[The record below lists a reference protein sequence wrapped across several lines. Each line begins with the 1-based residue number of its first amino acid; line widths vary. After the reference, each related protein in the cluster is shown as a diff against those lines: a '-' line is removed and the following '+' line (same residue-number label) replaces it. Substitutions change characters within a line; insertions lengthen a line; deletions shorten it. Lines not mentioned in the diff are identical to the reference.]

1 MRFDRDGRRRTDSGG
16 RLRRSWFLVVLAGA
30 SVGLLFGMEA
40 MGQAN
45 APSEVRAQGDE
56 LVVSIR
62 EVSKDSKRISVS
74 LRKSLIVDTNLPI
87 RRASVTAPEIAD
99 VVVLSPKKL
108 LVTGKSFGSTQLILW
123 TEDSQQELFDLSVV
137 FESAELERLIRQIS
151 PRSRVRVQPVLDS
164 LVLSGLVPDA
174 GTAAKVMQVAGTYAS
189 EVHNQ
194 MQVAGVQQV
203 LLRCTVAEVS
213 KRALRRLGV
222 NGWMAGDHF
231 QDVFMVQQI
240 GLINPAN
247 IGAAA
252 DVNVAGAIPF
262 LTDRLGIPISG
273 PTTFSFGFPSLQ
285 MQIFVQ
291 ALRENGLLRVLAE
304 PNLVALS
311 GQTASFLA
319 GGEFPVPIPQ
329 DQGTITIEF
338 KEFGVQLNFTP
349 TVIGGQVIRL
359 KVMAEVSEPDF
370 TTAVQFAGFVVPGLT
385 QRRVLTTVELGN
397 GQTVAI
403 AGLLSEQI
411 RGVARKIPGLGDV
424 PVLGALFSSV
434 EYQRNK
440 TELVILVTPEL
451 IEPMN
456 PNQMITPLPGEMML
470 EPDDHEL
477 FGLGLLEGRA
487 DDTPPVEPEDAQ
499 LELELEEEPA
509 LSPVE
514 AGEPHV
520 AAHPTGLWLSG
531 PWGTADS
538 QEEVE

>member
-16 RLRRSWFLVVLAGA
+16 RLRRGWFLVVLAGA

-45 APSEVRAQGDE
+45 APGEGGALGDE
-56 LVVSIR
+56 LVVSVR
-62 EVSKDSKRISVS
+62 EVTKGSRQISVA
-74 LRKSLIVDTNLPI
+74 LHKSLIVDTNLPI
-87 RRASVTAPEIAD
+87 RRASVTAPDIAD

-123 TEDSQQELFDLSVV
+123 TQDSQQELFDLSVV

-151 PRSRVRVQPVLDS
+151 PRSRVRVQPVLGS
-164 LVLSGLVPDA
+164 LVMSGSVPDA
-174 GTAAKVMQVAGTYAS
+174 GTAAKVMQVAGSYAS

-194 MQVAGVQQV
+194 MQVSGVQQV

-213 KRALRRLGV
+213 KRALRQLGI

-231 QDVFMVQQI
+231 QDAFLVQQI
-240 GLINPAN
+240 GMINPSN

-252 DVNVAGAIPF
+252 DANVAGTVPF
-262 LTDRLGIPISG
+262 LTDATGIPITG
-273 PTTFSFGFPSLQ
+273 ATTFSLGFPSIE
-285 MQIFVQ
+285 MQLFVQ
-291 ALRENGLLRVLAE
+291 ALRENSLLRVLAE
-304 PNLVALS
+304 PNLIALS

-338 KEFGVQLNFTP
+338 KEYGVQLSFTP

-359 KVMAEVSEPDF
+359 KVMPQVSEPDF

-385 QRRVLTTVELGN
+385 QRRASTTVEVGN

-403 AGLLSEQI
+403 AGLLSEQV
-411 RGVARKIPGLGDV
+411 RGIARKVPGIGDV

-456 PNQMITPLPGEMML
+456 PDQMTTPVPGEMML
-470 EPDDHEL
+470 EPDDYEL

-487 DDTPPVEPEDAQ
+487 DHAAPVQAQDAQ
-499 LELELEEEPA
+499 LELEPD

-514 AGEPHV
+514 EGEPHA